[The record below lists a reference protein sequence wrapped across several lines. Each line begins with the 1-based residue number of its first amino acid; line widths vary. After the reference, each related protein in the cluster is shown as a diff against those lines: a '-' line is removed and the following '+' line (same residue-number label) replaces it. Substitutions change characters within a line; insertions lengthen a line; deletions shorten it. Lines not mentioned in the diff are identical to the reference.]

1 VAGRVSRDENKQ
13 DETKSREKTMERA
26 DDLRMGDRTTR
37 GDMAKLIR
45 KLRWIGL
52 EDEARR
58 LQRVAST
65 LPPEEAGCVSAG
77 PFPTD

>member
-1 VAGRVSRDENKQ
+1 
-13 DETKSREKTMERA
+13 MERA
-26 DDLRMGDRTTR
+26 DDLRVGDHMTR
-37 GDMAKLIR
+37 GEMAKLIR

-65 LPPEEAGCVSAG
+65 LPPEETGSVSVG
-77 PFPTD
+77 PFATD